1 MTADLNDEQLMR
13 NYAAGNS
20 AAFAHL
26 FGRHQGAVFR
36 FLLRSLGGQRAPAED
51 LLQDVWLAVI
61 RNAPTWEPRA
71 KFTTWLFTIARSRL
85 IDHWRAQERGDAPS
99 NVRAVHLDDEQ
110 QMHGDDSHAAAAA
123 GPLALAADRI
133 WQPEVRAVSRAQAR
147 AFVAAVEQLPA
158 AQREAFLLHA
168 EGDLTVADIARQT
181 DTPAETIKSR
191 LRYALAKLRVAME
204 EWS

>member
-1 MTADLNDEQLMR
+1 MTADLDDEQLMR
-13 NYAAGNS
+13 NYAAGSS

-26 FGRHQGAVFR
+26 FERHEHAVFR
-36 FLLRSLGGQRAPAED
+36 FRLRSLGGQRAPAED

-61 RNAPTWEPRA
+61 RNASSWAPRA

-85 IDHWRAQERGDAPS
+85 IDHWRAQERGEGLGSARTVP
-99 NVRAVHLDDEQ
+99 LDDEEQ
-110 QMHGDDSHAAAAA
+110 RQGDDAHAAATSA
-123 GPLALAADRI
+123 PLALAADPI
-133 WQPEVRAVSRAQAR
+133 WQLEVRALSRAQAR
-147 AFVAAVEQLPA
+147 AFVAAVEHLPA

-181 DTPAETIKSR
+181 DTPAETVKSR

>member
-1 MTADLNDEQLMR
+1 MTADLDDEQLMR
-13 NYAAGNS
+13 NYAAGSS

-26 FGRHQGAVFR
+26 FERHERAVFR

-61 RNAPTWEPRA
+61 RNASSWAPRA

-85 IDHWRAQERGDAPS
+85 IDHWRAQERGEGLGSARTVP
-99 NVRAVHLDDEQ
+99 LDDEEQ
-110 QMHGDDSHAAAAA
+110 RQGDDAHAAATSA
-123 GPLALAADRI
+123 PLALAADPI
-133 WQPEVRAVSRAQAR
+133 WQPEVRALSRAQAR
-147 AFVAAVEQLPA
+147 AFVAAVEHLPA

-181 DTPAETIKSR
+181 DTPAETVKSR